1 MIDHLKEY
9 NWIYVI
15 LAFTAIL
22 YIIEEYLPKS

>member
-22 YIIEEYLPKS
+22 YIIEEYLV

>member
-1 MIDHLKEY
+1 MIDHLEEY

-22 YIIEEYLPKS
+22 YIIEEYLVS